1 METTYLLSEKS
12 DNQVDSKKIKS
23 LFTNIVQ
30 TVKEIKIQI
39 EKENQAEI
47 QKKIAKD
54 KETADMIMQN
64 NQRLLAINEQ
74 LITKISLIKKE
85 CQEKIDQEVSKRKSE
100 IEQQLEAKKATLK
113 ASQNLVSE
121 KEIQALK
128 LKVDCLQQ
136 QLKNDTKF
144 YKE

>member
-1 METTYLLSEKS
+1 
-12 DNQVDSKKIKS
+12 
-23 LFTNIVQ
+23 
-30 TVKEIKIQI
+30 
-39 EKENQAEI
+39 
-47 QKKIAKD
+47 
-54 KETADMIMQN
+54 MQN